1 MPFRGRP
8 TPVTMSYGEEI
19 AAELRHALHGDAW
32 HGPALLDLLADITV
46 EQAVQRPIPAAHN
59 IWELVMHLTS
69 WTNIALR
76 RLDGGQPEPH
86 EGEDWPEPGE
96 VSAER
101 WTTIVEALEESHERL
116 CEVVAGLSDEVLATN
131 APQSDRSFAFMLHGV
146 AQHDAYHGGQIA
158 LLRKLVTTQHRR
170 TAL

>member
-1 MPFRGRP
+1 M
-8 TPVTMSYGEEI
+8 TYGEEI
-19 AAELRHALHGDAW
+19 AAELRHALRGDPW
-32 HGPALLDLLADITV
+32 HGSPLLELLTGITV
-46 EQAVQRPIPAAHN
+46 EQAVQRPIPTAHN

-69 WTNIALR
+69 WSNIALR
-76 RLDGGQPEPH
+76 RLNGERPEPH

-96 VSAER
+96 VSPER
-101 WTTIVEALEESHERL
+101 WTEVVVALEESHERL

-131 APQSDRSFAFMLHGV
+131 APKSERSFAFMLHGV
-146 AQHDAYHGGQIA
+146 AQHDAYHGGQIT